1 MTLAGPERLQESEE
15 VLVPVGSNEIM
26 KMIDVRGG
34 LMNEYLNDVLMCF
47 ASPGPNQ
54 RWCFFFRSHSRASLK
69 QSSAT
74 MIDGWANSY
83 ELLQTIYHDN
93 KARSKAN

>member
-47 ASPGPNQ
+47 ASPGRPNQ
-54 RWCFFFRSHSRASLK
+54 RWCFLPVSFSCLS
-69 QSSAT
+69 
-74 MIDGWANSY
+74 
-83 ELLQTIYHDN
+83 ETIIGYND
-93 KARSKAN
+93 